1 MRLAPIVVLACGNPS
16 RGDDALGPVLLAR
29 LQEWLHA
36 EGRAGEF
43 DLIGDFQLQ
52 VEHALDLVGRRLA
65 LFIDAGQQ
73 TPGPFVFRR
82 AQAAAV
88 AAHSTHALSPEA
100 VLAVLP
106 QIGERRPPPAF
117 MLCVRGESF
126 ILGEC
131 MTAAA
136 TRNADAAFALL
147 QELCG
152 EANVDAWLSRASA
165 D

>member
-1 MRLAPIVVLACGNPS
+1 MPLAPIAILACGNPS

-36 EGRAGEF
+36 EGRADEF

-73 TPGPFVFRR
+73 TPAPFVFRCAR
-82 AQAAAV
+82 ATAV
-88 AAHSTHALSPEA
+88 ATHSTHALSPEA

-106 QIGERRPPPAF
+106 QIGERRTPPAF

-126 ILGEC
+126 VLGEA
-131 MTAAA
+131 MSAAA
-136 TRNADAAFALL
+136 TRNADVAFALL
-147 QELCG
+147 QALCG
-152 EANVDAWLSRASA
+152 DANEAVWSA
-165 D
+165 RTMTV